1 MEAPNESLPATNKLA
16 AAGLI
21 LLMALGSVFLWVA
34 IPVGWLVIASRLTD
48 SSQPSLGPYLV
59 VIIGIPVSMFA
70 VGRLLGRLNGAY
82 ESVTGKQATVRVQ
95 MPWHRSMRGEREDPR
110 PRTVLDVVMVCSVG
124 LALFVFGIWFFFFA
138 GSSLPGA

>member
-1 MEAPNESLPATNKLA
+1 MRAPNRIA
-16 AAGLI
+16 AVGLI

-34 IPVGWLVIASRLTD
+34 IPVGWLLIASRLTD

-59 VIIGIPVSMFA
+59 VIIGIPVSMFV
-70 VGRLLGRLNGAY
+70 VGRLLARLNGAY
-82 ESVTGKQATVRVQ
+82 ESVTGQEATVRVQ

-124 LALFVFGIWFFFFA
+124 LALLVFGIWFFVFA

>member
-1 MEAPNESLPATNKLA
+1 MRAPNRIA
-16 AAGLI
+16 AFGLI
-21 LLMALGSVFLWVA
+21 VLMALGSIFLWLA
-34 IPVGWLVIASRLTD
+34 IPVGWLVLASRLTD

-59 VIIGIPVSMFA
+59 VIIGIPVSMFL
-70 VGRLLGRLNGAY
+70 VGRLLARLNGTY
-82 ESVTGKQATVRVQ
+82 ESVTGQQATVRVQ

-124 LALFVFGIWFFFFA
+124 LALLVFGVWFFFFA